1 MKIISDNTKNIRND
15 HQLEVMSKQIKP
27 NYITPNLESITV
39 RGKYLIK
46 ETNFN
51 VVRQKVMEILGR
63 GHRWK
68 THPIHGESI
77 TVVSMGARANEW
89 TKHVK
94 ENRSG
99 APIYFSVVAVER
111 LRDSIIVEVE
121 CRPTLWFKIATL
133 KESNFTENEIQEGLL
148 ECRSFVK
155 QVMSG
160 VRGKEVEPVS
170 VYPIIQRTEI
180 KSRLLN
186 LGLRRIVTLLDKAE
200 KHIVQNNFTD
210 SLKSSRTAFEKMID
224 WQMKKRGL
232 EKTNNYK
239 NDLARIESK
248 GYLDSETTKLI
259 QTYYRCLSNIA
270 VHEKGE
276 VEPGIYEAQM
286 GYGITLIMLDYFAN
300 KLP

>member
-1 MKIISDNTKNIRND
+1 
-15 HQLEVMSKQIKP
+15 MSKQIKP

-51 VVRQKVMEILGR
+51 VVSQKVLEILGR
-63 GHRWK
+63 AHGWK
-68 THPIHGESI
+68 IYPVHGESV
-77 TVVSMGARANEW
+77 TMVLMGTKKW
-89 TKHVK
+89 TKNVK
-94 ENRSG
+94 EMRSG
-99 APIYFSVVAVER
+99 APIYFSVIAVER

-133 KESNFTENEIQEGLL
+133 KESNFTENDVQESLL
-148 ECRSFVK
+148 ECRIFVK

-160 VRGKEVEPVS
+160 FRGKEVEPIS

-210 SLKSSRTAFEKMID
+210 SLKSSRTAFEKMVD
-224 WQMKKRGL
+224 RQMKKRGL

-276 VEPGIYEAQM
+276 VEPGIFEAQM
-286 GYGITLIMLDYFAN
+286 GYGITLIMLDYFAH